1 MKRACMIFLS
11 LALAT
16 GTFWLSQPPVGAQS
30 GAWGTIKGQITWVG
44 ELPKRT
50 PLDLKG
56 NKDAPQCLDKMGN
69 PPLSEEWVVNPKNK
83 GIRSAFVW
91 LAADMGKSLPIHP
104 DLQQVK
110 EKEVVIDQPLCMFE
124 PHAVAM
130 REGQV
135 LVAKNSS
142 QIAHNFKWTGNPFV
156 GIGGNVLI
164 PAGQDS
170 PIKDLK
176 ADRLPIIVQCNIHP
190 WMKGW
195 VRVFNHPYFAVTD
208 EDGNF
213 EIKNAPT
220 GSCNLVVWHGTAGWR
235 GGAAGKNGTPIN
247 IKVGDNSL
255 GALPFNLK

>member
-1 MKRACMIFLS
+1 MKRACMVLVSF
-11 LALAT
+11 AVAV
-16 GTFWLSQPPVGAQS
+16 GMFWLSQPLGAQS
-30 GAWGTIKGQITWVG
+30 GSWGTIKGQITWANG
-44 ELPKRT
+44 ELPQRT
-50 PLDLKG
+50 ALDLKDS
-56 NKDAPQCLDKMGN
+56 KDAQHCLNMGK

-83 GIRSAFVW
+83 GIRWTFVW
-91 LAADMGKSLPIHP
+91 LAPETGKSLPIHP
-104 DLQQVK
+104 DLQVVK
-110 EKEVVIDQPLCMFE
+110 DKEVVIDQPRCMFE

-164 PAGQDS
+164 PAGQES

-176 ADRLPIIVQCNIHP
+176 SDRLPVIVQCNIHP

-195 VRVFNHPYFAVTD
+195 VRIFNHPYFAVTD

-220 GSCNLVVWHGTAGWR
+220 GNYNLVVWHGSAGWR

-247 IKVGDNSL
+247 IKTGENSL
-255 GALPFNLK
+255 GALPFNMK